1 MKVMTTCP
9 RCQREYD
16 TNTIYEGCPHC
27 LRRKL
32 ARIPKHIRG
41 AEEEALS
48 KAAWDSIANGGH
60 NGVTDEQAGYQTS

>member
-9 RCQREYD
+9 KCRREYD
-16 TNTIYEGCPHC
+16 TNTIYGKCPYC

-32 ARIPKHIRG
+32 ARIPKHIRE

-48 KAAWDSIANGGH
+48 KAAWDSIVGK
-60 NGVTDEQAGYQTS
+60 